1 MLSFSSS
8 ITDNIG
14 VATCMLW
21 IFAVLP
27 GGMTNQIYFQR
38 VCAIKEEKQVN
49 KSLILSAA
57 LSLLSF
63 VWAVYMGLSLRSLN
77 IAEIANGPTAWF
89 MGKLPTGVMALFA
102 ALVFATLMSTTSSGV
117 QTSVTNIT
125 RDIISTINPNIPDR
139 KMVTISRVL
148 SAVLMAIALLMCLV
162 WTDTLN
168 WLTNTYAYSAAALA
182 CPVFLSYGLRNKHFI
197 TTPGIVAGMVF
208 GLVGCAVAQIMK
220 TSLNFAF
227 IGILVSA
234 VAMVIVSAATKKKG
248 TIVTDAE

>member
-1 MLSFSSS
+1 
-8 ITDNIG
+8 
-14 VATCMLW
+14 
-21 IFAVLP
+21 
-27 GGMTNQIYFQR
+27 
-38 VCAIKEEKQVN
+38 
-49 KSLILSAA
+49 
-57 LSLLSF
+57 
-63 VWAVYMGLSLRSLN
+63 MGLSLRSLN

-148 SAVLMAIALLMCLV
+148 SAVLMTIALLMCLV

-248 TIVTDAE
+248 TIVADAE

>member
-1 MLSFSSS
+1 
-8 ITDNIG
+8 
-14 VATCMLW
+14 
-21 IFAVLP
+21 
-27 GGMTNQIYFQR
+27 
-38 VCAIKEEKQVN
+38 
-49 KSLILSAA
+49 
-57 LSLLSF
+57 
-63 VWAVYMGLSLRSLN
+63 
-77 IAEIANGPTAWF
+77 
-89 MGKLPTGVMALFA
+89 
-102 ALVFATLMSTTSSGV
+102 
-117 QTSVTNIT
+117 
-125 RDIISTINPNIPDR
+125 
-139 KMVTISRVL
+139 
-148 SAVLMAIALLMCLV
+148 MAIALLMCLV

-248 TIVTDAE
+248 TIVADAE